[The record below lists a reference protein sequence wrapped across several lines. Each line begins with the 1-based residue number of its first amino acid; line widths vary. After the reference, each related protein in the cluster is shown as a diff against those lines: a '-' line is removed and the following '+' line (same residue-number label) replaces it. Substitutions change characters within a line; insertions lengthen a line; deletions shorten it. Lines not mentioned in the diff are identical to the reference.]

1 MFIKFKIYYTTIMLL
16 HLITH
21 KRFDVDEKFELQ
33 YNKHS
38 TLDLIVKGTRKWN
51 F

>member
-1 MFIKFKIYYTTIMLL
+1 MFIKFKIYYTTIMFL

-38 TLDLIVKGTRKWN
+38 TLDLIVKDTRKWN